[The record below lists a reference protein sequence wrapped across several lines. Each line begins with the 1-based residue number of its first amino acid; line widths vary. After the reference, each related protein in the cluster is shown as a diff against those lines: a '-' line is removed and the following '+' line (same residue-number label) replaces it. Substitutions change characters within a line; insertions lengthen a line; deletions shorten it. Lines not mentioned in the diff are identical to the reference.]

1 MLKRFIAGLLRRLS
15 VTEIERQV
23 EEELRFH
30 CEMLTEAYQEGGL
43 SEEAAREAATRRFGN
58 VKRVHT
64 QCVEISRRN
73 RPMMK
78 LLKLFLLLSFVTG
91 VWLRT
96 RGWAVQFT
104 QMGDLLMATAVL
116 GQLLLYVKGLRA
128 TGYQALKR
136 GSTFS
141 LLGRGEAPSIE
152 AYDKLGRTPVERLVN
167 DKAHEDS

>member
-1 MLKRFIAGLLRRLS
+1 LGGSEL
-15 VTEIERQV
+15 ERQV

-30 CEMLTEAYQEGGL
+30 CEMLAADYQENGL
-43 SEEAAREAATRRFGN
+43 SEEAAKEAARRRFGD
-58 VKRVHT
+58 VERVQA

-73 RPMMK
+73 RPMTK
-78 LLKLFLLLSFVTG
+78 LLKLVLLLSFITG

-104 QMGDLLMATAVL
+104 QMGDLLMATGVL

-136 GSTFS
+136 RPPFS
-141 LLGRGEAPSIE
+141 LLGRGASVSIE
-152 AYDKLGRTPVERLVN
+152 AYDELGRTPVERLVA
-167 DKAHEDS
+167 DKVHKDS